1 MIVMERMRRL
11 RRTRSGQRGSGGGGG
26 GCACAVKA
34 VEGDLAGL
42 NAVLEKAKLRPLVK

>member
-1 MIVMERMRRL
+1 VLARW
-11 RRTRSGQRGSGGGGG
+11 
-26 GCACAVKA
+26 KA